1 MLGRIHSLE
10 SFGTV
15 DGPGIRFVVFMQGC
29 PLRCLYCHNPD
40 TWEVKRETPYLLEPE
55 ALLAEVLR
63 YKNFIAKGGVTV
75 TGGEPL
81 LQPEFLKEF
90 FRLCRE
96 NGIHTALDTSGYICS
111 GKALEVLEQVDLVLL
126 DIKTIDAGLHPRLTA
141 VKLDNTLRFLDE
153 LEKRGI
159 PVWIRHVIVPGLT
172 DDDEA
177 LSKLA
182 EYISSYN
189 VVQKAELLPYHTMG
203 AYKYEAQGLDYKL
216 KGVEPLSAERLANAK
231 DLYETRD
238 NRISLIECLLFD
250 DDRFTADPVDC
261 ADTVAFNTGNISL
274 AVGEIDVMSHIHET
288 IDLTPFVFE
297 QIFDLISGIV
307 YRFFLCKGYL

>member
-1 MLGRIHSLE
+1 MESKGNILSLE
-10 SFGTV
+10 SFGTG

-40 TWEVKRETPYLLEPE
+40 TWVVKSGKTYRLETE
-55 ALLAEVLR
+55 ALLAEALR
-63 YKNFIAKGGVTV
+63 YKHFTAQGGVTV

-126 DIKTIDAGLHPRLTA
+126 DIKTIDAGLPPRLTA

-172 DDDEA
+172 DADEA
-177 LSKLA
+177 LSQLA

-189 VVQKAELLPYHTMG
+189 MVPKADLLPYHTMG

-231 DLYETRD
+231 A
-238 NRISLIECLLFD
+238 IFMKHG
-250 DDRFTADPVDC
+250 V
-261 ADTVAFNTGNISL
+261 TV
-274 AVGEIDVMSHIHET
+274 
-288 IDLTPFVFE
+288 
-297 QIFDLISGIV
+297 
-307 YRFFLCKGYL
+307 

>member
-1 MLGRIHSLE
+1 M
-10 SFGTV
+10 
-15 DGPGIRFVVFMQGC
+15 
-29 PLRCLYCHNPD
+29 
-40 TWEVKRETPYLLEPE
+40 
-55 ALLAEVLR
+55 
-63 YKNFIAKGGVTV
+63 

-231 DLYETRD
+231 A
-238 NRISLIECLLFD
+238 IFSKHGI
-250 DDRFTADPVDC
+250 
-261 ADTVAFNTGNISL
+261 TV
-274 AVGEIDVMSHIHET
+274 
-288 IDLTPFVFE
+288 
-297 QIFDLISGIV
+297 
-307 YRFFLCKGYL
+307 

>member
-1 MLGRIHSLE
+1 MTGYIHSTE

-96 NGIHTALDTSGYICS
+96 NGIGHF
-111 GKALEVLEQVDLVLL
+111 
-126 DIKTIDAGLHPRLTA
+126 RL
-141 VKLDNTLRFLDE
+141 
-153 LEKRGI
+153 
-159 PVWIRHVIVPGLT
+159 
-172 DDDEA
+172 
-177 LSKLA
+177 
-182 EYISSYN
+182 Y
-189 VVQKAELLPYHTMG
+189 
-203 AYKYEAQGLDYKL
+203 
-216 KGVEPLSAERLANAK
+216 
-231 DLYETRD
+231 
-238 NRISLIECLLFD
+238 LF
-250 DDRFTADPVDC
+250 R
-261 ADTVAFNTGNISL
+261 
-274 AVGEIDVMSHIHET
+274 
-288 IDLTPFVFE
+288 
-297 QIFDLISGIV
+297 
-307 YRFFLCKGYL
+307 